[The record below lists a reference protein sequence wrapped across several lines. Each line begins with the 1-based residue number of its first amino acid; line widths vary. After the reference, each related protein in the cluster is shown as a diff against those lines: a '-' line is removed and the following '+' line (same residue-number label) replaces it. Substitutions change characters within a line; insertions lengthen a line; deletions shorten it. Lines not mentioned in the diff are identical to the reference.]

1 MFLIDNAVPFRNA
14 VLIQGHFQTEHP
26 RIMLGDQL
34 IATKDGK
41 QVGMVRIYGILNA
54 NFSHNPSN
62 PRYHISVGFEKEKD
76 YRVLIGATLNKL

>member
-1 MFLIDNAVPFRNA
+1 MFLIDNAVPFRNG
-14 VLIQGHFQTEHP
+14 VLVQGHFQVPNPQIVPGEQM
-26 RIMLGDQL
+26 IAKKDDQ
-34 IATKDGK
+34 
-41 QVGMVRIYGILNA
+41 QVGMVRISGILNA